1 MSSGPYRVP
10 GALQSQLSVAEIVV
24 SCDAIAPLCI
34 WIDSQAVERRGV
46 SAKLMLCWMSAPLW
60 VPPC

>member
-1 MSSGPYRVP
+1 MSVGPYRVP
-10 GALQSQLSVAEIVV
+10 GALQVGHGAVEIVV
-24 SCDAIAPLCI
+24 ACVAIAPLCT

>member
-1 MSSGPYRVP
+1 VSVGPYRVP
-10 GALQSQLSVAEIVV
+10 GALQSQLTVVEIVV

-46 SAKLMLCWMSAPLW
+46 SAKPLICWVSAPLW
-60 VPPC
+60 APPC